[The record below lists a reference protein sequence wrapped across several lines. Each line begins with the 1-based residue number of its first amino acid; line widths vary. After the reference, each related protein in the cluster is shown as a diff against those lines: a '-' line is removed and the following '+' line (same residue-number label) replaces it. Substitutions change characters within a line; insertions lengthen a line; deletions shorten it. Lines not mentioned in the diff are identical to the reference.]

1 MDFLHQPNNIG
12 RTKRKLVTVFT
23 ACLEQTSSS
32 YFGTVQENIWIKSKK
47 ASDQLHFVKIYFT
60 S

>member
-12 RTKRKLVTVFT
+12 KTNGKLVTVFT

-32 YFGTVQENIWIKSKK
+32 YFRTFKRNIWIKSKK
-47 ASDQLHFVKIYFT
+47 A
-60 S
+60 